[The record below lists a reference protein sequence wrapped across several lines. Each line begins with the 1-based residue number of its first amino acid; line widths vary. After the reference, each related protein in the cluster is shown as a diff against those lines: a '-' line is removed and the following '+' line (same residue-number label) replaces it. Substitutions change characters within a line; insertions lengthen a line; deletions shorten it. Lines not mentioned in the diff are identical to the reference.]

1 MVLESL
7 QLAFASSRY
16 LLKNFRHSPT
26 PQANLEVAHKHQLAN
41 PRATFGVTKF
51 MDLSQDEFAK
61 YYLNK

>member
-1 MVLESL
+1 MVQESL
-7 QLAFASSRY
+7 PLVLPY
-16 LLKNFRHSPT
+16 LGYLFKKFPIQSNT
-26 PQANLEVAHKHQLAN
+26 QANLEIANQHQKAN